1 MDSWSK
7 EQVEVM
13 KENGNIKS
21 NDLYNPDEITH
32 PPPTNM
38 IDSERDSELEKYIRC
53 EFTPVPSTSYLDRS
67 WGSQIPV
74 QVVRNTEIPSHRLV
88 GAITLRFE

>member
-13 KENGNIKS
+13 KGNGNIKS
-21 NDLYNPDEITH
+21 NDLYNPDEIKH

-53 EFTPVPSTSYLDRS
+53 EFTPVPSTSHLDRS
-67 WGSQIPV
+67 CGSQIPV
-74 QVVRNTEIPSHRLV
+74 QVVRNTQIPSHRFA

>member
-1 MDSWSK
+1 MDSWAK

-21 NDLYNPDEITH
+21 NQLYNPDEIKH

-38 IDSERDSELEKYIRC
+38 VDAERDSELEKYIRC
-53 EFTPVPSTSYLDRS
+53 ECIVPCR
-67 WGSQIPV
+67 V
-74 QVVRNTEIPSHRLV
+74 QLMPT
-88 GAITLRFE
+88 AM